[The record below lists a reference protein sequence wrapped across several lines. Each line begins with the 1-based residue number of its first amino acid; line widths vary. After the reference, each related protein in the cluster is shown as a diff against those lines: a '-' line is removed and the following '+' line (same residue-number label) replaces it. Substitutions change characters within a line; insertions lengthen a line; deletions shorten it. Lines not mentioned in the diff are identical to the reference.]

1 MGRKPTK
8 ETIREAV
15 ECPET
20 QAGGEAAGDNGITI
34 ETLTQQLQ
42 VKEKEAAE
50 NYEKYVRA
58 VAELENYKKRA
69 ARDRA
74 DSLKYGQE
82 NLIKDILPLVDN
94 LDRAMEH
101 ACNSNAND
109 FEAFKEGLKLVQ
121 NQLNGCL
128 EKQGVERIEA
138 TGRDFDPNVHEAMLQ
153 VESPDHEHNQVVQ
166 EFEKGYLLH
175 GRLLRPSKVSV
186 CRLPVKEK
194 AH

>member
-1 MGRKPTK
+1 MW
-8 ETIREAV
+8 

-20 QAGGEAAGDNGITI
+20 QAGGKAAGEDGITL

-50 NYEKYVRA
+50 NYDKYVRS

-101 ACNSNAND
+101 ACKSND
-109 FEAFKEGLKLVQ
+109 FEAFKEGLRLVQ

-138 TGRDFDPNVHEAMLQ
+138 SGRDFDPNVHEAMLQ
-153 VESPDHEHNQVVQ
+153 VESPDHENNQVVQ

-186 CRLPVKEK
+186 CRLPVKEE
-194 AH
+194 AQ

>member
-1 MGRKPTK
+1 MGKKSTK
-8 ETIREAV
+8 ETVREAK

-20 QAGGEAAGDNGITI
+20 QAGGKAAGESGITL
-34 ETLTQQLQ
+34 EALTQQLQ

-50 NYEKYVRA
+50 NYDKYLRS

-101 ACNSNAND
+101 ACKSND
-109 FEAFKEGLKLVQ
+109 FEAFKEGLRLVQ

-153 VESPDHEHNQVVQ
+153 VESPDHENNQVVQ

-186 CRLPVKEK
+186 CRLPVKEE
-194 AH
+194 AQ

>member
-1 MGRKPTK
+1 
-8 ETIREAV
+8 
-15 ECPET
+15 
-20 QAGGEAAGDNGITI
+20 
-34 ETLTQQLQ
+34 LQ

-50 NYEKYVRA
+50 NQDKYLRA

-82 NLIKDILPLVDN
+82 SLIKEILPLVDN
-94 LDRAMEH
+94 LDRAMAH
-101 ACNSNAND
+101 ACKSND
-109 FEAFKEGLKLVQ
+109 FEAFKEGLRLVQ

-138 TGRDFDPNVHEAMLQ
+138 AGRDFDPNVHEAMLQ
-153 VESPDHEHNQVVQ
+153 VESPDHVHNQVVE
-166 EFEKGYLLH
+166 EFEKGYLLN

-186 CRLPVKEK
+186 CRLPVTEE
-194 AH
+194 AQ

>member
-1 MGRKPTK
+1 MKRKSTK
-8 ETIREAV
+8 ETV
-15 ECPET
+15 QET
-20 QAGGEAAGDNGITI
+20 AGCQDILTGMQDAGDSGTTV
-34 ETLTQQLQ
+34 EALTQQLQ
-42 VKEKEAAE
+42 EKEKEAAD
-50 NYEKYVRA
+50 NHDKYLRA

-94 LDRAMEH
+94 LDRAMAH
-101 ACNSNAND
+101 ACKSND
-109 FEAFKEGLKLVQ
+109 FEAFKEGLRLVQ

-128 EKQGVERIEA
+128 ERQGVERIEA

-153 VESPDHEHNQVVQ
+153 VESPDHEHNQVVE
-166 EFEKGYLLH
+166 EFEKGYLLN

-186 CRLPVKEK
+186 CRLPVKEE
-194 AH
+194 AQ

>member
-1 MGRKPTK
+1 MGKKSTK
-8 ETIREAV
+8 ETVREAKA
-15 ECPET
+15 CPET
-20 QAGGEAAGDNGITI
+20 QAGEQAAGENGITI
-34 ETLTQQLQ
+34 EALMQQLQ

-50 NYEKYVRA
+50 NYDKYVRS
-58 VAELENYKKRA
+58 VAELDNYKKRA

-101 ACNSNAND
+101 ACKSND
-109 FEAFKEGLKLVQ
+109 FEAFKEGLRLVQ

-138 TGRDFDPNVHEAMLQ
+138 AGRDFDPNVHEAMLQ
-153 VESPDHEHNQVVQ
+153 VESPDHENNQVVQ

-186 CRLPVKEK
+186 CRLPVKEE
-194 AH
+194 AQ

>member
-1 MGRKPTK
+1 MVRKATK

-15 ECPET
+15 ECPEP
-20 QAGGEAAGDNGITI
+20 QAEGQALGDNGKII
-34 ETLTQQLQ
+34 ETLTEQLQ

-50 NYEKYVRA
+50 NYEKYLRA

-69 ARDRA
+69 TRDRA

-94 LDRAMEH
+94 LERAMEH
-101 ACNSNAND
+101 ACKSND
-109 FEAFKEGLKLVQ
+109 FEAFKEGLRLMQ

-128 EKQGVERIEA
+128 EKQGVERIDA

-166 EFEKGYLLH
+166 EFEKGYLLN

-186 CRLPVKEK
+186 CKLPVKQK
-194 AH
+194 PH

>member
-1 MGRKPTK
+1 MKRKSTK
-8 ETIREAV
+8 ETI
-15 ECPET
+15 
-20 QAGGEAAGDNGITI
+20 QEAAVCQDILTGLQDAGDSEMTV
-34 ETLTQQLQ
+34 EALTQQLQ

-50 NYEKYVRA
+50 NQDKYLRA

-94 LDRAMEH
+94 LDRAMVH
-101 ACNSNAND
+101 ACKSND
-109 FEAFKEGLKLVQ
+109 FEAFKEGLRLVQ

-128 EKQGVERIEA
+128 EKQGVERVEA
-138 TGRDFDPNVHEAMLQ
+138 AGRDFDPNVHEAMLQ
-153 VESPDHEHNQVVQ
+153 VESPDHVHNQVVQ
-166 EFEKGYLLH
+166 EFEKGYLLN

-186 CRLPVKEK
+186 CRLPVKEE
-194 AH
+194 AQ

>member
-1 MGRKPTK
+1 MKRKSTK
-8 ETIREAV
+8 ETI
-15 ECPET
+15 
-20 QAGGEAAGDNGITI
+20 QEAAVCQDILTGLQDAGDSEMTV
-34 ETLTQQLQ
+34 EALTQQLQ

-50 NYEKYVRA
+50 NQDKYLRA

-94 LDRAMEH
+94 LDRAMAH
-101 ACNSNAND
+101 ACKSND
-109 FEAFKEGLKLVQ
+109 FEAFKEGLRLVQ

-138 TGRDFDPNVHEAMLQ
+138 AGRDFDPNVHEAMLQ
-153 VESPDHEHNQVVQ
+153 VESPDHVHNQVVE
-166 EFEKGYLLH
+166 EFEKGYLLN

-186 CRLPVKEK
+186 CRLPVKEE
-194 AH
+194 AQ

>member
-1 MGRKPTK
+1 MKRKSTK
-8 ETIREAV
+8 ETI
-15 ECPET
+15 
-20 QAGGEAAGDNGITI
+20 QEAAVCQDILTGLQDAGDSEMTV
-34 ETLTQQLQ
+34 EALTQQLQ

-50 NYEKYVRA
+50 NQDKYLRA

-94 LDRAMEH
+94 LDRAMAH
-101 ACNSNAND
+101 ACKSND
-109 FEAFKEGLKLVQ
+109 FEAFKEGLRLVQ

-138 TGRDFDPNVHEAMLQ
+138 AGRDFDPNVHEAMLQ
-153 VESPDHEHNQVVQ
+153 VESPDHEHNQVVE
-166 EFEKGYLLH
+166 EFEKGYLLN

-186 CRLPVKEK
+186 CRLPVKEE
-194 AH
+194 AQ

>member
-1 MGRKPTK
+1 MKRKSTK
-8 ETIREAV
+8 ETIQETAVCQDILTGMQDVGGSGTTVEA
-15 ECPET
+15 
-20 QAGGEAAGDNGITI
+20 
-34 ETLTQQLQ
+34 LTQQLQ
-42 VKEKEAAE
+42 EKEKEAAE
-50 NYEKYVRA
+50 NHDRYLRA

-94 LDRAMEH
+94 LDRAMAH
-101 ACNSNAND
+101 ACKSND
-109 FEAFKEGLKLVQ
+109 FEAFKEGLRLVQ

-153 VESPDHEHNQVVQ
+153 VESPDHEHNQVVE
-166 EFEKGYLLH
+166 EFEKGYLLN

-186 CRLPVKEK
+186 CRLPVKEE
-194 AH
+194 AQ